1 MAAPSAWRPPHQPE
15 RLGTR
20 VQKREYP
27 LHTAPVFPPMQAPQ
41 SAATAKKHARSGVAL
56 LLLSMRHRTGRMK
69 AMDRI
74 DDRGND
80 VDRPQEPE
88 AQGPQNKTRV
98 TEDGPSAEERRRD
111 AYRLR

>member
-1 MAAPSAWRPPHQPE
+1 
-15 RLGTR
+15 
-20 VQKREYP
+20 
-27 LHTAPVFPPMQAPQ
+27 
-41 SAATAKKHARSGVAL
+41 
-56 LLLSMRHRTGRMK
+56 
-69 AMDRI
+69 MDRI

-88 AQGPQNKTRV
+88 AKGPQNKTRV